1 MNSVPFAFDIL
12 ADYFNSLVA
21 KQKETRQAI
30 TVQFSSTAVE
40 TVETVAAATT
50 AAATISYMTKFL
62 TSRVTSLMES
72 CLNIERKASQHSFET

>member
-12 ADYFNSLVA
+12 ADDFNSLVA

-40 TVETVAAATT
+40 TVAATT
-50 AAATISYMTKFL
+50 AAA
-62 TSRVTSLMES
+62 VT
-72 CLNIERKASQHSFET
+72 

>member
-40 TVETVAAATT
+40 TVAATT
-50 AAATISYMTKFL
+50 AAA
-62 TSRVTSLMES
+62 VT
-72 CLNIERKASQHSFET
+72 